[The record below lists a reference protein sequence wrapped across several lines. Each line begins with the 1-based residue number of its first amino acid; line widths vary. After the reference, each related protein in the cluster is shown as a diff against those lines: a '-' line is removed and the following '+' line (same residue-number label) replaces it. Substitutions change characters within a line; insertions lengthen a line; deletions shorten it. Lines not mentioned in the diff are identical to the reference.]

1 MIVINFS
8 RDKNETKA
16 HLEEFISR
24 RMLLACICK
33 KYLEFGTV
41 FVVVVEF
48 ESIYILQRCSE
59 AEGENE

>member
-16 HLEEFISR
+16 HLEEFIYG
-24 RMLLACICK
+24 MLLACICK

-41 FVVVVEF
+41 FVVVMEF